1 MVLVRVPILALIWL
15 AAANV
20 AAATS
25 LAASNPQ
32 QIIHLGLP
40 SAAYPFEVYS
50 NQALTDSAAMQKITR
65 VVLVLHG
72 VNRDAD
78 RYFADTLTLLK
89 QSGDAAGTL
98 IIAPKFY
105 NHEDR
110 DVATMPPQL
119 PYWTSNGWSIGLPTN
134 KKAAKQI
141 ASSFAVLD
149 DVLLK
154 LGDQNQFPNLRHIV
168 MAGHS
173 AGGQMLQRYAALNNQ
188 YERTRAGL
196 SLEYAIANPGTY
208 MYFDKDRPLGDVSQ
222 GATAFAPYTGPVAD
236 FNQYKYGLDFSGVEF
251 KYPLTLSPM
260 QLFARFATRQVSY
273 FAGSLDTQIEGPL
286 DQAAPANLSGL
297 ARLQRAMSNCN
308 YEKAQGKK
316 YKLSAQLE
324 AAHRYY
330 LVQGVGH
337 NAAGM
342 WGSQCAMPLLF
353 GRGVQNVGQNA
364 ARCESLE
371 ALTFP

>member
-1 MVLVRVPILALIWL
+1 MVLVRVLILPLIWL
-15 AAANV
+15 AAANI

-50 NQALTDSAAMQKITR
+50 NHALTDSAAMQKITR

-78 RYFADTLTLLK
+78 HYFADTLALLK
-89 QSGDAAGTL
+89 QSGDAASTL

-110 DVATMPPQL
+110 DAATMPPQL
-119 PYWTSNGWSIGLPTN
+119 PYWTSTGWSIGLPTN

-173 AGGQMLQRYAALNNQ
+173 AGGQMLQRYAALNHQ
-188 YERTRAGL
+188 YEHMRAGL

-208 MYFDKDRPLGDVSQ
+208 LYFDKDRPLGDVSQ
-222 GATAFAPYTGPVAD
+222 GATAFAPYTGPVAG
-236 FNQYKYGLDFSGVEF
+236 FNQYKYGLDFSGVDF
-251 KYPLTLSPM
+251 KYPLTLPPARM
-260 QLFARFATRQVSY
+260 FARFAARQVSY
-273 FAGSLDTQIEGPL
+273 FAGFEDTQIADPL
-286 DQAAPANLSGL
+286 DQSAPANLSGA
-297 ARLQRAMSNCN
+297 ARLQRAMSNFN
-308 YEKAQGKK
+308 YEKALAKK

-324 AAHRYY
+324 AAHRYFM
-330 LVQGVGH
+330 VQGVGH
-337 NAAGM
+337 SEAGM
-342 WGSQCAMPLLF
+342 WGSQCGMRVLF
-353 GRGVQNVGQNA
+353 GRSDQHAGQNGA
-364 ARCESLE
+364 LCEALE
-371 ALTFP
+371 ALTLP